1 MNINASQLKEAIE
14 NADRLLR
21 PDVVI
26 INPETFEILI
36 KEDPDIE
43 TKAVFF
49 QAFAVDKNTCYV
61 MKRSDF
67 ENLINVFD
75 PEIKTVEF

>member
-1 MNINASQLKEAIE
+1 MNINASQLIEAVE
-14 NADRLLR
+14 KADRLLR

-43 TKAVFF
+43 KKAVFY
-49 QAFAVDKNTCYV
+49 QSFAVDKNTCYV

>member
-1 MNINASQLKEAIE
+1 MNINASQLIEAIE

-43 TKAVFF
+43 KKAVFYQSF
-49 QAFAVDKNTCYV
+49 VVDKNTCYV